1 MSGLKA
7 WLLQRVSAV
16 YLAGFLIYFLVT
28 MLVCVPQSYAD
39 WSDWMSSTPMALAT
53 TLFFI
58 ALLSHAWVGMRDV
71 LLDYVKPFVLRL
83 SFLILLAVGL
93 LLMALW
99 VIRILLMG
107 GAAA

>member
-7 WLLQRVSAV
+7 WLLQRISAV
-16 YLAGFLIYFLVT
+16 YLAGFLIYFLA
-28 MLVCVPQSYAD
+28 MLLTCAPQTYAD
-39 WSDWMSSTPMALAT
+39 WHGWMTSTTMSLAT

-71 LLDYVKPFVLRL
+71 MLDYLHPFALRL
-83 SFLILLAVGL
+83 TMLILLAIGL

-99 VIRILLMG
+99 VVRILLT
-107 GAAA
+107 GAA

>member
-7 WLLQRVSAV
+7 WLLQRISAV
-16 YLAGFLIYFLVT
+16 YLAGFLVYFLVT
-28 MLVCVPQSYAD
+28 MMVCVPQSYAD
-39 WSDWMSSTPMALAT
+39 WHGWMSSTPMALAS

-71 LLDYVKPFVLRL
+71 LLDYVKPFALRL
-83 SFLILLAVGL
+83 SLLILLAVGL
-93 LLMALW
+93 VVMGLW
-99 VIRILLMG
+99 VVSILLT